1 MSATVYTSLA
11 VIIIAYLLG
20 SIPSG
25 YIMGKLRRGI
35 DIRQMGSHNMG
46 AMNVLR
52 VVGPVEAFIVLVADA
67 AKGIGVILIARAL
80 GLPEYVVIIA
90 AAVVIIGH
98 IFTVFLRFHGGKGGA
113 TGMAVLLFLMPWS
126 MPFYGV
132 ITGMCFALTRNLTLA
147 YGAAFLVF
155 PFVAWLIYHSVPLI
169 VFSLVIIAA
178 LAVQNLSTIITA
190 RRKGVRQA
198 MKTRTTTVY
207 TGKKKP

>member
-11 VIIIAYLLG
+11 VIFGAYLLG

-35 DIRQMGSHNMG
+35 DIRQVGSHNMG

-52 VVGPVEAFIVLVADA
+52 AVGPVEALVVLAADV
-67 AKGIGVILIARAL
+67 AKGIGAILIARAL
-80 GLPEYVVIIA
+80 GLPEYIVIIA
-90 AAVVIIGH
+90 AAAVIIGH
-98 IFTVFLRFHGGKGGA
+98 VFTVFLRFHGGKGGA
-113 TGMAVLLFLMPWS
+113 TGMGVLLFLMPWS
-126 MPFYGV
+126 IPFYGV
-132 ITGMCFALTRNLTLA
+132 ITGVCFAIFRNLTLA
-147 YGAAFLVF
+147 YGVAFIVF
-155 PFVAWLIYHSVPLI
+155 PIVAWLGYHSLPLI

-178 LAVQNLSTIITA
+178 MAIQNLQTIITA

-198 MKTRTTTVY
+198 MMTRTTTVY

>member
-1 MSATVYTSLA
+1 VSATVYTSLV
-11 VIIIAYLLG
+11 VIAIAYLLG

-35 DIRQMGSHNMG
+35 DIRQVGSHNMG

-52 VVGPVEAFIVLVADA
+52 VVGPGEALAVLAADA
-67 AKGIGVILIARAL
+67 AKGIGAILIARAL
-80 GLPEYVVIIA
+80 GLPEYVVIMA
-90 AAVVIIGH
+90 AAAVIIGH
-98 IFTVFLRFHGGKGGA
+98 VFTVFLRFHGGKGGA

-132 ITGMCFALTRNLTLA
+132 VTGVCFAFTRNLTLS

-155 PFVAWLIYHSVPLI
+155 PFIAWLIYHSVPLI

-198 MKTRTTTVY
+198 MMTRKTTVY
-207 TGKKKP
+207 TGQKKP